1 MVVAVVPSA
10 PAPYTTTF
18 APGAGG
24 LRVIAWNDTDHG
36 SASTATS
43 SSMSSGTG
51 KAIDVCA
58 GSRSANPPVAST
70 ALPVW
75 MPQDSRPSWKLPQ
88 IE

>member
-1 MVVAVVPSA
+1 MAVAVVPSA
-10 PAPYTTTF
+10 PAPYTMTL

-24 LRVIAWNDTDHG
+24 LRVMAWNDTDQG

-43 SSMSSGTG
+43 SAMASGTA
-51 KAIDVCA
+51 KAMVWWA
-58 GSRSANPPVAST
+58 GSRSAKPPVAST

-75 MPQDSRPSWKLPQ
+75 MPGESRPSWKFQQ